1 MKFILLLFFVSI
13 TGVCE
18 GFDEAKYQETIIDW
32 RNSVDSSKSTFES
45 VKSSDQETQ
54 NLNYQE
60 HIEQLEHLNEVS
72 KQRSNYLSYLYSHNK
87 SKLFKINSSFLNDLK
102 RELKAVPFKWYTIF
116 FIKAKKLKGYL
127 NSGFSGISKLVL
139 ELIKIFSIF
148 FVPFFALGVSKKIT
162 AEVKKRRSKY
172 VKLSYRGKKNYSFA
186 SEFMRLF
193 IIYLPWLIALAA
205 LYVMVWLVKQSESL
219 SDFADFILFFRYYIY
234 YKILKKFIYDTLV
247 RIGKT
252 RSRHKQELL
261 KLQDK
266 ATNHATKFGL
276 ILMWTYF
283 LLDLIKSVVSKGL
296 SYHIVLFISS
306 VLIILLILIVAA
318 QWREELSQKLK
329 AFSLPHL
336 STWYADLVTQKK
348 WFFLSLPALL
358 IVLAVNSVQTLL
370 TWLEKFDFVKKVTAQ
385 IFKKRLESSENLTEE
400 TTQNLPEDYVAHFKM
415 GIDEDTAIFVNPE
428 NEVLQKVKK
437 IIESWR
443 DDKSE
448 ENSMAIVG
456 ETGIGK
462 TTILSMIA
470 RNFNT
475 LKVAKVVM
483 KKRVSS
489 EKDFYNFIFKTLGIE
504 GEGIVSL
511 IKHDKD
517 APKTLVLIDEAQNC
531 FISKLGGF
539 ESFKAL
545 TEVLN
550 AKLENIF
557 FCISF
562 NQYSWNYLNACFG
575 KNQNFRNIVH
585 IKGLSETD
593 LRNIVMNRHNK
604 TEYELS
610 YLDIIRAVGGKF
622 ASESTE
628 VIEDQF
634 FRLLWEQSLGNPRVA
649 IANWL
654 SSLKFNGT
662 KKFYL
667 GLPQDDDLSKTLEN
681 MSDDTLFA
689 FAAIVKHENLS
700 VKEIMEITHLSE
712 GAVRYAIRFGIDNSI
727 LTMKDTRTYTIDN
740 RFQHTLIRYLKKKNL
755 VYAR

>member
-1 MKFILLLFFVSI
+1 MKFIILLFLMFSN
-13 TGVCE
+13 GFSK
-18 GFDEAKYQETIIDW
+18 GFDHTEYQKTISNW
-32 RNSVDSSKSTFES
+32 RELVDNSQYTFES
-45 VKSSDQETQ
+45 IKSNATETSHQ
-54 NLNYQE
+54 DLMAKLNL
-60 HIEQLEHLNEVS
+60 IS
-72 KQRSNYLSYLYSHNK
+72 KERSNYLSYLYANDK
-87 SKLFKINSSFLNDLK
+87 SSLFKINSDFLNDLK

-116 FIKAKKLKGYL
+116 FLKAKRLKGYL
-127 NSGFSGISKLVL
+127 NSGFSGVSKLVL
-139 ELIKIFSIF
+139 ELIKIFSVF
-148 FVPFFALGVSKKIT
+148 FVPFFAWRLSNKLTV
-162 AEVKKRRSKY
+162 EVKKRRSEY
-172 VKLSYRGKKNYSFA
+172 VKLSYRGKKSYSFA

-193 IIYLPWLIALAA
+193 IIYLPWIISLVA
-205 LYVMVWLVKQSESL
+205 LYVMVWLVRQSESL
-219 SDFADFILFFRYYIY
+219 SEFADFILFFRYYIY
-234 YKILKKFIYDTLV
+234 YRILKKFIYDTLV

-261 KLQDK
+261 KLQEK
-266 ATNHATKFGL
+266 AKNHATRFGL

-283 LLDLIKSVVSKGL
+283 LLDLIRSVVSKGL
-296 SYHIVLFISS
+296 SYYIVLFISS
-306 VLIILLILIVAA
+306 ILIVLLVLVIAA

-336 STWYADLVTQKK
+336 STWFADLVTQKK

-358 IVLAVNSVQTLL
+358 IVLLVNSVQTLL
-370 TWLEKFDFVKKVTAQ
+370 TWLEKFDFVKKITAQ

-400 TTQNLPEDYVAHFKM
+400 TTHNVPEDYIIHFKKS
-415 GIDEDTAIFVNPE
+415 IDEDTGLFVNPE
-428 NEVLQKVKK
+428 NDILNKIKEV
-437 IIESWR
+437 ISHWR

-462 TTILSMIA
+462 STILSMVA
-470 RNFNT
+470 RNFGN

-483 KKRVSS
+483 EERVSS
-489 EKDFYNFIFKTLGIE
+489 EKDFYDFIFKTLGIE

-511 IKHDKD
+511 IKYDKSAD
-517 APKTLVLIDEAQNC
+517 QTLVLIDEAQNC

-562 NQYSWNYLNACFG
+562 NQYAWNYLNACFG
-575 KNQNFRNIVH
+575 KNQNFRNIIH
-585 IKGLSETD
+585 IKSLSETD
-593 LRNIVMNRHNK
+593 LRNIVMNRHNQTK
-604 TEYELS
+604 YELS
-610 YLDIIRAVGGKF
+610 FLDIIRAVGGKF

-628 VIEDQF
+628 VIADQF

-654 SSLKFNGT
+654 SSLKFNGR

-667 GLPQDDDLSKTLEN
+667 GLPHDDDLSKTLEN
-681 MSDDTLFA
+681 MSDDTLFT

-727 LTMKDTRTYTIDN
+727 LSMKDTRSYNIDN